1 MEEEDNSTLA
11 AVLIVGA
18 VVLVAAASLVAVMI
32 KKERQGAPLF
42 RPIMEVIYRR
52 HPTLAGRLAAA
63 DRTPRAQTPVA
74 APTKDGAGA

>member
-11 AVLIVGA
+11 VALIVGA

-42 RPIMEVIYRR
+42 RPIMEVIYRH
-52 HPTLAGRLAAA
+52 HPTPG
-63 DRTPRAQTPVA
+63 
-74 APTKDGAGA
+74 GAFSRC